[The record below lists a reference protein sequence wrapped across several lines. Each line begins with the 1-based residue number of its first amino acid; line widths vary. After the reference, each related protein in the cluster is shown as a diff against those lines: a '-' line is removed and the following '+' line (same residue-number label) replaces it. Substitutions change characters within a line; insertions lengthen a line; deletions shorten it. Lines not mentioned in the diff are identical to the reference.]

1 MTIAQLIANA
11 REDLKIDPGK
21 NIWTDAQLTRWAN
34 EGINILRT
42 QSDLKVSF
50 EEADITLVDGT
61 ASYAKETDYRKM
73 LYAKTI
79 DTTAASTDAD
89 EGSMEIMTDNL
100 VEFRANHD
108 MQVTNDVPTT
118 VWEEDDKIYVYPIP
132 TAACAAKYKVRIG
145 YSDYIADLTSSE
157 SPDFQSKWHNI
168 IEYYIR
174 YKALRAIPGK
184 EEMSQLALQEWDKW
198 SRVALADMLW
208 RQDERMEFKMPFLPF
223 KRRK

>member
-1 MTIAQLIANA
+1 MTIAQLIANV

-100 VEFRANHD
+100 VEF
-108 MQVTNDVPTT
+108 
-118 VWEEDDKIYVYPIP
+118 
-132 TAACAAKYKVRIG
+132 
-145 YSDYIADLTSSE
+145 
-157 SPDFQSKWHNI
+157 
-168 IEYYIR
+168 
-174 YKALRAIPGK
+174 
-184 EEMSQLALQEWDKW
+184 
-198 SRVALADMLW
+198 
-208 RQDERMEFKMPFLPF
+208 
-223 KRRK
+223 